1 MSSIPP
7 NIFGSIIQT
16 QVSAAETA
24 RNEEAQRNKK
34 ARDSRALAKL
44 ADQHESEVENTDQT
58 EEVIVRRQD
67 ERQRNGQDAADT
79 YDAHEENQN
88 PNLYNADGKTES
100 SEEKPPD
107 TKNKDDHIDLSA

>member
-7 NIFGSIIQT
+7 NIFGSIVQA

-24 RNEEAQRNKK
+24 RNEESQRNKK

-44 ADQHESEVENTDQT
+44 ADQHESEVENTDQA
-58 EEVIVRRQD
+58 EELIVRRQD

-88 PNLYNADGKTES
+88 PNLYNADGKTDS
-100 SEEKPPD
+100 TEETPPE
-107 TKNKDDHIDLSA
+107 TKKDNDHIDLSA